1 MSNRHFTII
10 VTYSVFII
18 YISAHVG
25 QPRSLLTLL
34 PKLARLAATSSSSL
48 VRKLLRLSLLCAL
61 QNELHPVC
69 ASFVQP
75 FHLHIHTFF
84 VLTPLATLWAVLLDV
99 CPFAMMDYVDILS
112 ERLITLLPFCVMV
125 QNGNSFVLT

>member
-1 MSNRHFTII
+1 VR
-10 VTYSVFII
+10 
-18 YISAHVG
+18 
-25 QPRSLLTLL
+25 
-34 PKLARLAATSSSSL
+34 RLF
-48 VRKLLRLSLLCAL
+48 RLSLLCAL

-75 FHLHIHTFF
+75 IHLHIRTFF
-84 VLTPLATLWAVLLDV
+84 VLTPLATLWAVLLNV

-112 ERLITLLPFCVMV
+112 ERLIILLPFCVMV